1 MIKDY
6 AREAGVRN
14 LRQLLEKVSRKVAL
28 DLVRKKK
35 STPEVE
41 QAPALIN
48 LENLST
54 YIGQPPGAWP
64 AVKS

>member
-1 MIKDY
+1 MFLFGLFTIFKRLGVY
-6 AREAGVRN
+6 ADKNAKNGIS
-14 LRQLLEKVSRKVAL
+14 QLAS
-28 DLVRKKK
+28 
-35 STPEVE
+35 

-64 AVKS
+64 VLRDGEILIET